1 MLQLVLHG
9 LLCLLFLSGSLLR
22 TAHIISDMP
31 FALMQRFQLRLYGT
45 NIRLHGKQLF
55 SNCICMQTQFF
66 CFLLSAVH
74 ALCQLLYF
82 RLFLRICSVFAVYL
96 LLQIGQSLLTRLQLH
111 KQRTA
116 LLLLCFQLSLCQA
129 DVFGGIAA
137 ALCEHRHLTRK
148 LSRLFF
154 FARQLHLQLFG
165 ANVRLPHLLG
175 QLLGTRILLLL
186 LFPHGFQLLLRFDA
200 RGIAALFRVLHAVQR
215 IQPQRNLMQPQRI
228 AQLHIFFC
236 ALRLFFQW
244 AGTRIQFVPNITD
257 AHQIFR
263 CLIQF
268 SLRFFFAGAESRH
281 ACRFLKDF
289 SAIRALC
296 RQNLINA
303 ALSNDGIAVM
313 SQTGIHEH
321 IANVSQTHAFPIQ
334 VIFALT
340 GTEIFAGD
348 HDLRRLDRKL
358 SGRVVQNQRDLR
370 RAHGTAPRRAA
381 KHHIFHFCTAQALGR
396 LFSQHPTDC
405 IRNI

>member
-1 MLQLVLHG
+1 
-9 LLCLLFLSGSLLR
+9 
-22 TAHIISDMP
+22 
-31 FALMQRFQLRLYGT
+31 MQRFQLRLYGT

-55 SNCICMQTQFF
+55 SNLVRVQTQFF

-96 LLQIGQSLLTRLQLH
+96 LLQVGQSLLTRLQLR

-148 LSRLFF
+148 LARLFF
-154 FARQLHLQLFG
+154 FACQLHLQLFG
-165 ANVRLPHLLG
+165 LNVRLPHLLR

-186 LFPHGFQLLLRFDA
+186 LFPHGFQLLLCFNA
-200 RGIAALFRVLHAVQR
+200 RGIAVLFRVLHAV
-215 IQPQRNLMQPQRI
+215 QPQRI
-228 AQLHIFFC
+228 AQLHIFFG
-236 ALRLFFQW
+236 ALCLFFQR
-244 AGTRIQFVPNITD
+244 AGTRIQFIPNITD

-281 ACRFLKDF
+281 ACRFFKDF
-289 SAIRALC
+289 SAIRAFC
-296 RQNLINA
+296 RQNLINT

-321 IANVSQTHAFPIQ
+321 IANVAQTHAFPIQ

-358 SGRVVQNQRDLR
+358 SNRVVQNQRDLR